1 MSGRNY
7 GYQYETSP
15 RKLNPE
21 YDEFVRRMPRKDK
34 AKKVTNKKVAKNT
47 TNKRIDDRAY
57 AKKEKK
63 AKITIGIQTVI
74 IFALLIGSLALG
86 AQNDKAFSEI
96 QKLKQNVAT
105 IQKENDQIEINIQ
118 NSLNINKV
126 EQAAKELL
134 GMQKLTNKQIVYIN
148 LPKKDYVE
156 HKTEEVII
164 EEESNSI
171 KSFFDKIFKKK

>member
-96 QKLKQNVAT
+96 QKL
-105 IQKENDQIEINIQ
+105 
-118 NSLNINKV
+118 
-126 EQAAKELL
+126 
-134 GMQKLTNKQIVYIN
+134 NKQYIH
-148 LPKKDYVE
+148 E
-156 HKTEEVII
+156 
-164 EEESNSI
+164 
-171 KSFFDKIFKKK
+171 